1 MEESETNIDAGA
13 AAAKTAPRSGDE
25 LKAAREAA
33 GLSLAELAQRTRVP
47 QRHLEALED
56 GRFEALPSITYCAG
70 FSRAYARAVGLDE
83 RAIVAKVR
91 EEVDAQGLVGQDRY
105 VPEEPLVSNSV
116 PPRYLAWT
124 AAVIALLIAGGYG
137 IWRMQLNTQPAGDEI
152 AADARMETRVTT
164 PGTGNNTAP
173 ATPAAAG
180 PVVLTAVDEVWLR
193 IYDAAGTRLFEKAMA
208 KGESYTVPEGA
219 NNPMIL
225 TGRPDALAVT
235 VGGQA
240 VPPLGTAER
249 TIADV
254 PISGAALLA
263 RGKAADPTAAS
274 DAIGNSGATPAL
286 APGGT
291 VGAAMPAPLAAPA
304 PIAPTQR

>member
-1 MEESETNIDAGA
+1 MEEGETNSEAGTA
-13 AAAKTAPRSGDE
+13 APETVLSSGEE

-33 GLSLAELAQRTRVP
+33 RLSLADLAQRTRVP
-47 QRHLEALED
+47 QRHLEALEE

-91 EEVDAQGLVGQDRY
+91 GEVEAQGLVGQERY
-105 VPEEPLVSNSV
+105 VPEEPVSSNSV

-124 AAVIALLIAGGYG
+124 TAVLALLIAGGYG
-137 IWRMQLNTQPAGDEI
+137 IWRMQLNTQPAGEEI
-152 AADARMETRVTT
+152 AAASRAETRVTT
-164 PGTGNNTAP
+164 PDNSAAP
-173 ATPAAAG
+173 ATPVAAG

-193 IYDAAGTRLFEKAMA
+193 IYDADGKRLFEKAMA
-208 KGESYTVPEGA
+208 KGESYTVPADA

-263 RGKAADPTAAS
+263 RGKTPDPAAAGT
-274 DAIGNSGATPAL
+274 GNSAVAPSV
-286 APGGT
+286 APGGASGT
-291 VGAAMPAPLAAPA
+291 APAPLAAPA
-304 PIAPTQR
+304 PVAPTN

>member
-1 MEESETNIDAGA
+1 MEESETNNGAGA
-13 AAAKTAPRSGDE
+13 VVPETVLSSGQE

-33 GLSLAELAQRTRVP
+33 RLTLADLAQRTRVP
-47 QRHLEALED
+47 QRHLEALEE

-91 EEVDAQGLVGQDRY
+91 GEVEAQGLVGQERY
-105 VPEEPLVSNSV
+105 VPEEPVSSNSV

-124 AAVIALLIAGGYG
+124 TAVLALLIAGGYG
-137 IWRMQLNTQPAGDEI
+137 IWRMQLNTQPAGEEI
-152 AADARMETRVTT
+152 AAASRAETRVTT
-164 PGTGNNTAP
+164 PDNSAAP
-173 ATPAAAG
+173 AAPAAAG

-193 IYDAAGTRLFEKAMA
+193 IYDADGKRLFEKAMA
-208 KGESYTVPEGA
+208 KGESYTVPADA

-263 RGKAADPTAAS
+263 RGKPADPAAI
-274 DAIGNSGATPAL
+274 APGTGNSAAPL
-286 APGGT
+286 APGAASG
-291 VGAAMPAPLAAPA
+291 AMPAPLAAPA
-304 PIAPTQR
+304 PIAPTGTPR